1 MSYLRKYLYR
11 RGIGIFLLVGICLFF
26 LFIVPDFLA
35 KCKKA
40 IERDFSRRYNQ
51 KVLIGE
57 LSYSI
62 PNGIILQDVSISGY
76 GQPNSSVSFSI
87 KKLKLSF
94 SLSAFLIKKALVVS
108 GISLLQP
115 VIYSPDIPRVN
126 FIEYALSVYT
136 DVKQFID
143 VFIPLI
149 DKKIVKF
156 TVKGGV
162 LVLPKTAYPITDV
175 KIDSLEIGQKGYIL
189 SSGSV
194 NSLRYN
200 FKGSFGKKGIVIDS
214 AAFKKINCYAK
225 FWGGID
231 NATLRLSGFA
241 FLGMFSDYLASDTR
255 SKFGVIDKAKEIFA
269 RLKGAGSGIIW
280 LSSFGRLNIFGLDCA
295 IKFSPADIK
304 VEKLSFTV
312 NNTPVFIKGGISFLE
327 KSLVNLKVT
336 FYKNQAYTNTAEN
349 LNKSEFELLGDLQ
362 EGTFSGKLKFIY
374 PRRLNNK
381 TLYEKAE
388 ARLERLSIYLNN
400 DKYTQVLFDEGEF
413 EYYCA
418 AALYKISLNKFKG
431 LISYKD
437 KKFQL
442 TFASL
447 LYGGF
452 VNGQGLLDITGQP
465 FKGSINLSGKDVNS
479 NALSS
484 LLPYL
489 SSFSGNLD
497 GSVYARN
504 YPEFNLGGSAVI
516 NKGVVENLKF
526 LEWLEDFF
534 AMGGFKKLNFDK
546 LSAQFLITDK
556 TSGLKTISLDS
567 QKLGLNGN
575 FAVYNTGLVSGK
587 FFLSISQELLKDS
600 DKFKPL
606 LGILGKDVPVIDF
619 DFQLSGVPEA
629 MNFKWLESDFKSRLR
644 HLLPGFVERGIE
656 RKVEEA
662 IKDISARQN

>member
-11 RGIGIFLLVGICLFF
+11 YSRIIFLFAVISLFV
-26 LFIVPDFLA
+26 LFAAPNFFA
-35 KCKKA
+35 KYKST
-40 IERDFSRRYNQ
+40 IEQNLSRRYNQ
-51 KVLIGE
+51 QVLIGK
-57 LSYSI
+57 LSYSL
-62 PNGIILQDVSISGY
+62 PNSIILQDVSISGY
-76 GQPNSSVSFSI
+76 AQPKSSILFSI
-87 KKLKLSF
+87 KKVKLSF
-94 SLSAFLIKKALVVS
+94 APSAFLLKKAFV
-108 GISLLQP
+108 ITRIYFLQP
-115 VIYSPDIPRVN
+115 VIYFPDIPRVN
-126 FIEYALSVYT
+126 FIKYVLSVYT
-136 DVKQFID
+136 DVKQIVE

-149 DKKIVKF
+149 DKEIVKF
-156 TVKGGV
+156 TVKGGI
-162 LVLPKTAYPITDV
+162 LVLPKTAYPITNI
-175 KIDSLEIGQKGYIL
+175 KIDSLEIGQKGYLL

-200 FKGSFGKKGIVIDS
+200 FKGSFGKRGVVIDNVN
-214 AAFKKINCYAK
+214 FKKINYYAK

-241 FLGMFSDYLASDTR
+241 FLGRFSDYLASDTR
-255 SKFGVIDKAKEIFA
+255 SKFGVIDKAKKIFA
-269 RLKGAGSGIIW
+269 RFKGASSGIIW

-295 IKFSPADIK
+295 IKFSPTDIK
-304 VEKLSFTV
+304 VEKLTFNV

-327 KSLVNLKVT
+327 KSLVDFKVT
-336 FYKNQAYTNTAEN
+336 FYRNQPDTFTAEN
-349 LNKSEFELLGDLQ
+349 PNKSEFELLGDLQ
-362 EGTFSGKLKFIY
+362 EGAFSGKLKFVY

-388 ARLERLSIYLNN
+388 ARLERLSIYLNK
-400 DKYTQVLFDEGEF
+400 DQYTQVLFDEGEF
-413 EYYCA
+413 EYSYA
-418 AALYKISLNKFKG
+418 TALYKISLNKFKG

-452 VNGQGLLDITGQP
+452 VNGQGLLDISGQP
-465 FKGSINLSGKDVNS
+465 FKGNINLSAKEVNS

-489 SSFSGNLD
+489 ASFSGNLE

-516 NKGVVENLKF
+516 KKGIVENLKF

-534 AMGGFKKLNFDK
+534 AMGGFKRMNFDK
-546 LSAQFLITDK
+546 LSAVFLITNK
-556 TSGLKTISLDS
+556 TSGFKTISLDS

-575 FAVYNTGLVSGK
+575 FAAYNTGLVSGK

-619 DFQLSGVPEA
+619 DFQLSGVQEA
-629 MNFKWLESDFKSRLR
+629 MNFQWLESDFKSRLR
-644 HLLPGFVERGIE
+644 RLLPGFVERGIE

-662 IKDISARQN
+662 IKDISEK